1 MYTIEKEMFEG
12 KEIRVAVDGDEKYY
26 LTIDFVK
33 DLGYMRGATDVR
45 SICDEQD
52 VKMIYPIDVKR
63 ASQVMPA
70 RSLSVTAKGFEEL
83 KKHRTK
89 FPSVAIEKTSDEE
102 IEQDMNLTLF
112 NKEIIPTYRTD
123 DGVDVVIGRE
133 LHSRLKIGTKYRDW
147 FRRMLTYGFQEG
159 VDYFPLLKSS
169 RPVQA
174 LDKADFLTCE
184 NICDRHN
191 LDDDKKIDHVM
202 TLDMAKHLAMI
213 QRTPQGMEIRQKL
226 IELEK
231 MVSQNKGVNTSSTNV
246 DYDLLKKVCDALTN
260 QHELSV
266 KQCEILSI
274 QEKMIVDL
282 SHQVDELRGDFLR
295 SVTPVLEASNL
306 QEQNPYIKIINKG
319 PVSENVTNIAKVYG
333 YKAQDLNK
341 ILKDLGIQ
349 EKEGSGWKLCSKY
362 EGYGYTAPGATYT
375 NSDGSTTTQMKWTR
389 KGRYFI
395 HDLLTANGLV

>member
-52 VKMIYPIDVKR
+52 VKMIYPVDVKR

-83 KKHRTK
+83 KEHRTK
-89 FPSVAIEKTSDEE
+89 FPSVAIEKSSDGE
-102 IEQDMNLTLF
+102 IEQNMNLTLF

-147 FRRMLTYGFQEG
+147 FARMLTYGFKEG
-159 VDYFPLLKSS
+159 IDYFPLLKSS
-169 RPVQA
+169 RAVQA
-174 LDKADFLTCE
+174 LGKEDSLTCE
-184 NICDRHN
+184 NICNSHN
-191 LDDDKKIDHVM
+191 LKDDKKIDHVM

-231 MVSQNKGVNTSSTNV
+231 MVSQNNQAAFVPTSIDSS
-246 DYDLLKKVCDALTN
+246 LLKEVR
-260 QHELSV
+260 
-266 KQCEILSI
+266 EITTKH
-274 QEKMIVDL
+274 EKMMLDL
-282 SHQVDELRGDFLR
+282 SRQINELRGDFLR
-295 SVTPVLEASNL
+295 LSTYTLEASNIE
-306 QEQNPYIKIINKG
+306 EQNPYINIINKG

-341 ILKDLGIQ
+341 ILKDLGVQ
-349 EKEGSGWKLCSKY
+349 EKEGTGWKLCPAY
-362 EGYGYTAPGATYT
+362 EGHGYTAPGATYT
-375 NSDGSTTTQMKWTR
+375 NADGSTTTQMKWTR

-395 HDLLTANGLV
+395 HDLLITNGLV